1 LVTTTL
7 ILALRNDRFDAMTPE
22 PLANPLITV
31 PFVSSHPSGPAP
43 GTTQG
48 LRDTNGIEN
57 RFKLGRVMT
66 LTSRDVHGSGQA
78 MAISNQMDVGAKAT
92 ARPA

>member
-1 LVTTTL
+1 MATTL

-22 PLANPLITV
+22 PLTNPLITV
-31 PFVSSHPSGPAP
+31 TFVSSHTFGPTP
-43 GTTQG
+43 GTPQG

-66 LTSRDVHGSGQA
+66 LTSRDVNG
-78 MAISNQMDVGAKAT
+78 
-92 ARPA
+92 